1 MIGRLNFAGL
11 VLALLTVVAAVA
23 WAFPLVWAIL
33 TTVAPEADG
42 TPLDGLAVYARAL
55 FGTPIGLWYLNSL
68 VTSGTVT
75 LVVIGISAAAGYA
88 ISQLEFWGRKAL
100 WYLILAS
107 FMIPVQALIVNHF
120 LLMNSW
126 KLINTWAG
134 VILPQLIAP
143 IAVIVYKQFFDSVPR
158 ELSEAAKVDGASH
171 ARVLWS
177 IYLPVNW
184 GGDGG
189 AGDHR
194 VHRRLERLP
203 VAVPG
208 GDERAADE
216 CHRGDR
222 PGRAIS
228 RRRRAGRRTAGRSA
242 GSAGLP
248 GVPEEGDRGD
258 HAVERHQGLATTPP
272 RTCRACECIMNE
284 NAWLS
289 DYERFKS
296 LQS

>member
-1 MIGRLNFAGL
+1 MIRRLNFAGL
-11 VLALLTVVAAVA
+11 VLALVTVVAAVA

-33 TTVAPEADG
+33 TTVAPQADG
-42 TPLDGLAVYARAL
+42 TPLDGLAVYAKAL

-75 LVVIGISAAAGYA
+75 LVVIAISSAAGYA

-100 WYLILAS
+100 WHLILAS

-171 ARVLWS
+171 ARLLWS

-184 GGDGG
+184 GVTAALAIIVFIGAWNAFLWPFLVVTKEPLMNVTVAIGQVEQYLGVGG
-189 AGDHR
+189 LAAALLAG
-194 VHRRLERLP
+194 LP
-203 VAVPG
+203 VALVYLVFQKKVT
-208 GDERAADE
+208 E
-216 CHRGDR
+216 
-222 PGRAIS
+222 AI
-228 RRRRAGRRTAGRSA
+228 
-242 GSAGLP
+242 
-248 GVPEEGDRGD
+248 
-258 HAVERHQGLATTPP
+258 
-272 RTCRACECIMNE
+272 M
-284 NAWLS
+284 LS
-289 DYERFKS
+289 SGIKG
-296 LQS
+296 

>member
-1 MIGRLNFAGL
+1 MMRRLNLAGL
-11 VLALLTVVAAVA
+11 VLALLTLVAAVA
-23 WAFPLVWAIL
+23 WAFPLVWAIM
-33 TTVAPEADG
+33 TTITPEADG
-42 TPLDGLAVYARAL
+42 TALDGLAVYARAL

-143 IAVIVYKQFFDSVPR
+143 VAVIVYKQFFDSVPR

-184 GGDGG
+184 GVTAALAIIVFIGAWNAFLWPFLVVTKEPLMNVTVAIGQVEQYLGVGG
-189 AGDHR
+189 LAAALLAG
-194 VHRRLERLP
+194 LP
-203 VAVPG
+203 VALVYLVFQKKVT
-208 GDERAADE
+208 E
-216 CHRGDR
+216 
-222 PGRAIS
+222 AI
-228 RRRRAGRRTAGRSA
+228 
-242 GSAGLP
+242 
-248 GVPEEGDRGD
+248 
-258 HAVERHQGLATTPP
+258 
-272 RTCRACECIMNE
+272 M
-284 NAWLS
+284 LS
-289 DYERFKS
+289 SGIKG
-296 LQS
+296 

>member
-1 MIGRLNFAGL
+1 MIRRLNFAGL
-11 VLALLTVVAAVA
+11 VLALVTAVASVA

-33 TTVAPEADG
+33 TTVAPQADG
-42 TPLDGLAVYARAL
+42 TPLDGLAVYAKAL

-75 LVVIGISAAAGYA
+75 LVVIAISSAAGYA

-171 ARVLWS
+171 ARLLWS

-184 GGDGG
+184 GVTAALAIIVFIGAWNAFLWPFLVVTKEPLMNVTVAIGQVEQYLGVGG
-189 AGDHR
+189 LAAALLAG
-194 VHRRLERLP
+194 LP
-203 VAVPG
+203 VALVYLVFQKKVT
-208 GDERAADE
+208 E
-216 CHRGDR
+216 
-222 PGRAIS
+222 AI
-228 RRRRAGRRTAGRSA
+228 
-242 GSAGLP
+242 
-248 GVPEEGDRGD
+248 
-258 HAVERHQGLATTPP
+258 
-272 RTCRACECIMNE
+272 M
-284 NAWLS
+284 LS
-289 DYERFKS
+289 SGIKG
-296 LQS
+296 

>member
-1 MIGRLNFAGL
+1 MIRRLNIAGL

-23 WAFPLVWAIL
+23 WAFPLVWAIT

-42 TPLDGLAVYARAL
+42 TALGGLAVYARAL

-158 ELSEAAKVDGASH
+158 ELSEAARVDGASH
-171 ARVLWS
+171 ARLLWS

-184 GGDGG
+184 GVTAALAIIVFIGAWNAFLWPFLVVTKEPLMNVTVAIGQVEQYLGVGG
-189 AGDHR
+189 LAAALLAD
-194 VHRRLERLP
+194 LP
-203 VAVPG
+203 VALVYLVFQKKVT
-208 GDERAADE
+208 E
-216 CHRGDR
+216 
-222 PGRAIS
+222 AI
-228 RRRRAGRRTAGRSA
+228 
-242 GSAGLP
+242 
-248 GVPEEGDRGD
+248 
-258 HAVERHQGLATTPP
+258 
-272 RTCRACECIMNE
+272 M
-284 NAWLS
+284 LS
-289 DYERFKS
+289 SGIKG
-296 LQS
+296 

>member
-1 MIGRLNFAGL
+1 MMRRLNLVGL
-11 VLALLTVVAAVA
+11 LLALLTLVAAVA
-23 WAFPLVWAIL
+23 WAFPLVWAIM
-33 TTVAPEADG
+33 TTVTPRADG
-42 TPLDGLAVYARAL
+42 TALDGLAVYARAL

-75 LVVIGISAAAGYA
+75 VVVIGISAAAGYA
-88 ISQLEFWGRKAL
+88 ISQLEFSGRKAL

-184 GGDGG
+184 GVTAALAIIVFIGAWNAFLWPFLVVTKEPLMNVTVAIGQVEQYLGVGG
-189 AGDHR
+189 LAAALLAG
-194 VHRRLERLP
+194 LP
-203 VAVPG
+203 VALVYLVFQRKVT
-208 GDERAADE
+208 E
-216 CHRGDR
+216 
-222 PGRAIS
+222 AI
-228 RRRRAGRRTAGRSA
+228 
-242 GSAGLP
+242 
-248 GVPEEGDRGD
+248 
-258 HAVERHQGLATTPP
+258 
-272 RTCRACECIMNE
+272 M
-284 NAWLS
+284 LS
-289 DYERFKS
+289 SGIKG
-296 LQS
+296 

>member
-1 MIGRLNFAGL
+1 MIRRLNFSGL

-23 WAFPLVWAIL
+23 WAFPLVWAIM
-33 TTVAPEADG
+33 TTITPADG
-42 TPLDGLAVYARAL
+42 APPRTDGSPLDGLAVYANAL

-184 GGDGG
+184 GVTAALAIIVFIGAWNAFLWPFLVVTKEPQMNVTVAIGQVEQYLGVGG
-189 AGDHR
+189 LAAALLAG
-194 VHRRLERLP
+194 LP
-203 VAVPG
+203 VALVYLVFQKKVT
-208 GDERAADE
+208 E
-216 CHRGDR
+216 
-222 PGRAIS
+222 AI
-228 RRRRAGRRTAGRSA
+228 
-242 GSAGLP
+242 
-248 GVPEEGDRGD
+248 
-258 HAVERHQGLATTPP
+258 
-272 RTCRACECIMNE
+272 M
-284 NAWLS
+284 LS
-289 DYERFKS
+289 SGIKG
-296 LQS
+296 

>member
-1 MIGRLNFAGL
+1 MIRRLNFAGL

-23 WAFPLVWAIL
+23 WAFPLVWAIM

-42 TPLDGLAVYARAL
+42 APLDGLSVYANAL

-171 ARVLWS
+171 SRLLWS

-184 GGDGG
+184 GVTAALAIIVFIGAWNAFLWPFLVVTKEPLMNVTVAIGQVEQYLGVGG
-189 AGDHR
+189 LAAALLAG
-194 VHRRLERLP
+194 LP
-203 VAVPG
+203 VALVYLVFQKKVT
-208 GDERAADE
+208 E
-216 CHRGDR
+216 
-222 PGRAIS
+222 AI
-228 RRRRAGRRTAGRSA
+228 
-242 GSAGLP
+242 
-248 GVPEEGDRGD
+248 
-258 HAVERHQGLATTPP
+258 
-272 RTCRACECIMNE
+272 M
-284 NAWLS
+284 LS
-289 DYERFKS
+289 SGIKG
-296 LQS
+296 